1 MQSELG
7 VVVYVDLHG
16 VLAEF
21 LADRSDLLGEGGGEH
36 HDLLL
41 VGGCAEDL
49 LDVAAHVEVLEDAVA
64 LVHNK
69 MLDLVKL
76 EALLPDEVEDP
87 AGSSDDD
94 VRGLGLEDLLVE
106 LLVDSSV
113 EDGGLDFSEVFGEA
127 LVLMGNLEG
136 ELAGVAEDEDGD
148 LVGWGWG

>member
-1 MQSELG
+1 
-7 VVVYVDLHG
+7 
-16 VLAEF
+16 
-21 LADRSDLLGEGGGEH
+21 
-36 HDLLL
+36 
-41 VGGCAEDL
+41 
-49 LDVAAHVEVLEDAVA
+49 
-64 LVHNK
+64 